1 MAVLDLYFAVLA
13 SGVRLCLYLAAEAL
27 VLRLAF
33 PAAALV
39 FADALL
45 TPDLV
50 FAFAFWPA
58 LVAAALPLRLAVPA
72 AAFPLR
78 FAVPAAAFPLRL
90 AFPAAVFALLL
101 TFERLVGSVLPVGSG
116 LPFLTALSRLLL
128 ALFILDFL
136 SRAWPF
142 SLYLDE
148 EALALLANFERLVG
162 SVLFV
167 GSGLPCLTDL
177 RRLPLALFILAFFMN
192 LPKPIIGLPNL

>member
-39 FADALL
+39 FAFALL

-58 LVAAALPLRLAVPA
+58 LVVAADIFFPRSVFLYPLYSFIFRPFFFNLAAEALV
-72 AAFPLR
+72 
-78 FAVPAAAFPLRL
+78 
-90 AFPAAVFALLL
+90 LLL
-101 TFERLVGSVLPVGSG
+101 TL
-116 LPFLTALSRLLL
+116 
-128 ALFILDFL
+128 
-136 SRAWPF
+136 
-142 SLYLDE
+142 
-148 EALALLANFERLVG
+148 ERLVG

-192 LPKPIIGLPNL
+192 LPNPIIGLPNL

>member
-39 FADALL
+39 FAFALL

-58 LVAAALPLRLAVPA
+58 LVAAADIFFPRSVFLYPLYSFIFRP
-72 AAFPLR
+72 F
-78 FAVPAAAFPLRL
+78 FFN
-90 AFPAAVFALLL
+90 FPAAVFALLL

-116 LPFLTALSRLLL
+116 LPFLTA
-128 ALFILDFL
+128 
-136 SRAWPF
+136 F
-142 SLYLDE
+142 S
-148 EALALLANFERLVG
+148 
-162 SVLFV
+162 
-167 GSGLPCLTDL
+167 
-177 RRLPLALFILAFFMN
+177 RLPLALFILAFFMN
-192 LPKPIIGLPNL
+192 LPKPIIGHPNL

>member
-13 SGVRLCLYLAAEAL
+13 SAVRLCLYLAAEAL

-78 FAVPAAAFPLRL
+78 L

-116 LPFLTALSRLLL
+116 LPCLTDLSLL
-128 ALFILDFL
+128 ALVRFNLDFL
-136 SRAWPF
+136 SLALLF
-142 SLYLDE
+142 SLYLEE
-148 EALALLANFERLVG
+148 EAFALLANFERLVG

-177 RRLPLALFILAFFMN
+177 RRLDLALFILAFFMY
-192 LPKPIIGLPNL
+192 LLKGIRAHTSQL